1 MQYCNILS
9 TYFLNTILVIYMLRK
24 AYNGNVTPNVRITFC
39 VMFEEKTSMENVFL
53 HKYFHRV
60 EDII

>member
-1 MQYCNILS
+1 
-9 TYFLNTILVIYMLRK
+9 MLRK
-24 AYNGNVTPNVRITFC
+24 AYNGNVTPNVRIKFC

-53 HKYFHRV
+53 HKYFHRI